1 MDFETSTYE
10 CFSEGLA
17 HPDGI
22 VRDTCLSYLKD
33 QPVKTLTQTR
43 CILEGLEAHGP
54 QRFSYL
60 HLLKGFPLDTVA
72 LEQVLELCVKW
83 GGSGELTAVMR
94 MLRWAGFGAGHDIGT
109 VVEFLEQAER
119 IETDELL
126 MALRE
131 RQSVWSLSL
140 EECIECLE
148 ELAAAMGGASEYPH
162 VEIGKAEIIVDYLA
176 KEHAS
181 EHLEVIAA
189 EWLHLEVDPNSEN
202 ADCWKIGIA
211 IDLCGKLRLASNL
224 ERMLSLYD
232 FDYDWHNN
240 LIVEAI
246 RAFESNDAL
255 LAIRERW
262 EGLSEIQWLFLSDL
276 FESCS
281 VPGLEGFYREQ
292 MDNDALDYLECSRFA
307 IGYANYGT
315 SEAFSIA
322 QAVTVTSGFEDMATV
337 GQPIERGSGEAFAA
351 EHLGPVLEGQIGRH
365 DQALPLVGGADH
377 VEQQLRA
384 KFAGRDVAQFIKD
397 HQVQLRELLFQ
408 TQQLS
413 FFAGFHQLRNEFGH
427 AEETDAF
434 SLTTG
439 GNPQCGGDVSLARP
453 GIPDEQDILPVVD
466 VFTTHQFGDQ
476 QLVQRR
482 LALEVE
488 RVQSLVRGELRRI
501 QASIS
506 SAPFPVD

>member
-240 LIVEAI
+240 LIVAAI

-322 QAVTVTSGFEDMATV
+322 QAYLEMNSHNPELCVLEEFLYTHYRLRGLEGSIVESLGESIRAEEARIEERVDFFNDPRLSQPSGSKLNQILANLTPHQGTIARESDKV
-337 GQPIERGSGEAFAA
+337 GRNDPCPCGSGKKYKKCC
-351 EHLGPVLEGQIGRH
+351 L
-365 DQALPLVGGADH
+365 
-377 VEQQLRA
+377 
-384 KFAGRDVAQFIKD
+384 
-397 HQVQLRELLFQ
+397 
-408 TQQLS
+408 
-413 FFAGFHQLRNEFGH
+413 
-427 AEETDAF
+427 
-434 SLTTG
+434 
-439 GNPQCGGDVSLARP
+439 
-453 GIPDEQDILPVVD
+453 
-466 VFTTHQFGDQ
+466 
-476 QLVQRR
+476 
-482 LALEVE
+482 
-488 RVQSLVRGELRRI
+488 
-501 QASIS
+501 
-506 SAPFPVD
+506 